1 MGKKKDTYVY
11 APQKNQFA
19 CLATDTDSDS
29 ESEVPPSASAS
40 APSAPSALAP
50 PAPSPPASASTAAT
64 NVATD
69 RESQYRVWITD
80 DVSANRFGVQPPPF
94 SSPFTKGSQRWN
106 RPRFQEDGDGWTSI
120 SWTQPQF
127 VEDTAKSVA
136 STPSEED
143 DASPVQTL
151 PGGTTE
157 FPSLLLRSTIDS
169 APPPVTAAMW
179 AERVKKQLDK
189 AEAAREEKG
198 RLKAEAREETPLD
211 DRLSFFRRARVVEE

>member
-11 APQKNQFA
+11 TPQKNQFA
-19 CLATDTDSDS
+19 CLATDTDSDT
-29 ESEVPPSASAS
+29 ESEGVECLASSAASSASAAAA
-40 APSAPSALAP
+40 APAAPVDSEK
-50 PAPSPPASASTAAT
+50 
-64 NVATD
+64 
-69 RESQYRVWITD
+69 ESQYRVWLTD

-106 RPRFQEDGDGWTSI
+106 RPRFQEDSDGWTSI

-143 DASPVQTL
+143 DASPVQAVR
-151 PGGTTE
+151 GGTTE
-157 FPSLLLRSTIDS
+157 FPSLLLRSTLDS